1 MTYFDLLLVFIVI
14 NITNFVFLHSKEK
27 FKKVS
32 LILSGISLIFSTLM
46 IVLINTSY
54 VSLISKEYA
63 QNVAQ
68 RNIYFNLMKELNLT
82 FLIVAIIAVIVFLLL
97 SRKFKYKYF
106 YIDTIIIL
114 VGLNLA
120 LSLFRGIIITKDII
134 DFSTL
139 SFSLIYY
146 YLNFAIVPLVLKK
159 VSKKE

>member
-1 MTYFDLLLVFIVI
+1 MIYFYLLLVFIVI

-54 VSLISKEYA
+54 AYLISKEYA

-68 RNIYFNLMKELNLT
+68 RDIYFNLMKELNLT
-82 FLIVAIIAVIVFLLL
+82 FLIVAIIAIIVFLLL
-97 SRKFKYKYF
+97 SRKFNYKYF

>member
-14 NITNFVFLHSKEK
+14 NITNFAFLYSKEK

-54 VSLISKEYA
+54 AYLISKEYA

-68 RNIYFNLMKELNLT
+68 RDIYFNLMKELNLT
-82 FLIVAIIAVIVFLLL
+82 FLIVAIIAIIVFLLL
-97 SRKFKYKYF
+97 SRKFNYKYF

>member
-1 MTYFDLLLVFIVI
+1 MKYFYLLLVFIVI
-14 NITNFVFLHSKEK
+14 NITNFVFLYSKEK

-63 QNVAQ
+63 QDVAQ
-68 RNIYFNLMKELNLT
+68 RDIYFSLMKELNLT
-82 FLIVAIIAVIVFLLL
+82 FLIVAIIAIIVFLLL

-106 YIDTIIIL
+106 YIDTVIIL
-114 VGLNLA
+114 VGLNFA

-139 SFSLIYY
+139 SLSLIYY

-159 VSKKE
+159 VSK

>member
-1 MTYFDLLLVFIVI
+1 MTYFYLLLVFIVL

-68 RNIYFNLMKELNLT
+68 RDIYFNLMKELNLT
-82 FLIVAIIAVIVFLLL
+82 FLIVAIIAIIVFLLL

-106 YIDTIIIL
+106 YIDTVIIL